1 MSKHLSQPS
10 NKGGK
15 GPRYIQEAR
24 VGGKEDQSGER
35 SKVQPLKKP
44 PDHSGQVHL
53 PGPEGRVWR
62 RNQET
67 FLFPSITSGWLC
79 RKPGSTALLHLPPI
93 TDQHTQNKN
102 KGGQWAKLEREM
114 KTLWGGVSVSQEP
127 VCCWVHPS
135 WPHFS
140 ARCFLSNVY
149 FLFYLLFVF
158 LAPDVLPRSPLESQ
172 GCPQPA

>member
-1 MSKHLSQPS
+1 MKNCSLSYDPNLCLLISSINTVYINGESSGGWTSVSKHLSQPS

-114 KTLWGGVSVSQEP
+114 KTLWGGVSVSQ
-127 VCCWVHPS
+127 
-135 WPHFS
+135 
-140 ARCFLSNVY
+140 
-149 FLFYLLFVF
+149 
-158 LAPDVLPRSPLESQ
+158 
-172 GCPQPA
+172 